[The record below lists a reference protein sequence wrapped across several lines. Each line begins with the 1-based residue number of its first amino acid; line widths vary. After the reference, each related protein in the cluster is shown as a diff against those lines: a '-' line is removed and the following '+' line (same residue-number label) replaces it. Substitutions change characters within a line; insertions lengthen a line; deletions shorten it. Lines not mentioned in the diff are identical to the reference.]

1 MSDEYERVVRYCL
14 YSNFDKL
21 YKEYTSPYDLHHVIN
36 TLVKLMTS
44 NWFACNI
51 NAFMFFKHV
60 IMNGYYDG
68 NNIINKY
75 LESSLIPSYRRN
87 TIENVIK
94 RRGSDNLSEEALTFY
109 INNLYMMNGEMTNQY
124 EVAEEDITENNRIH
138 FVRIILSF
146 IRLREEYVNKSF
158 LILKKEFGDIAH
170 IIKLYI

>member
-14 YSNFDKL
+14 YSNFDKI
-21 YKEYTSPYDLHHVIN
+21 YNEYMHQNDLLHIIN

-94 RRGSDNLSEEALTFY
+94 RRGSDNLSE
-109 INNLYMMNGEMTNQY
+109 
-124 EVAEEDITENNRIH
+124 
-138 FVRIILSF
+138 
-146 IRLREEYVNKSF
+146 
-158 LILKKEFGDIAH
+158 
-170 IIKLYI
+170 